1 MHEHRII
8 RGRCMVD
15 QKTRNNQ
22 TKHYIIKACQ
32 LIRHHIRI
40 RFTATPS
47 GCVVSPAP
55 AQPKA
60 PAALEAD
67 PPSGWHHT
75 EGGSPSPPPGSPP
88 PAPAVPGAAW
98 EAAEREGRLVTWA
111 RSALPSPTGRTARGA
126 RGSCCRWAR
135 SFCSDWRAES
145 GTCCRWT
152 TRRRPG
158 LWRAVA
164 TG

>member
-1 MHEHRII
+1 MY
-8 RGRCMVD
+8 GWS
-15 QKTRNNQ
+15 KNKKQ
-22 TKHYIIKACQ
+22 TNKILHNKECQ
-32 LIRHHIRI
+32 LIRHHIRMQ
-40 RFTATPS
+40 FTATPS
-47 GCVVSPAP
+47 GRVVSPAP
-55 AQPKA
+55 ARPKA

-88 PAPAVPGAAW
+88 PGRAVPGEAW
-98 EAAEREGRLVTWA
+98 EAGEREGRPVTWA
-111 RSALPSPTGRTARGA
+111 RAALPSPTGQTARGV

-152 TRRRPG
+152 MRRRPG